1 MQVRGEPKMKCDMK
15 TMLKAGLG
23 LAVLIAAAYAA
34 LPSAREWITAVSPFL
49 FFLICPL
56 MMFFMMKGMQSC
68 HGDNGSK
75 KSKPAQAP
83 MPEGTNAED
92 HPHLLNHNKRFDA

>member
-1 MQVRGEPKMKCDMK
+1 MKCDMK

-23 LAVLIAAAYAA
+23 LAVVIAVAYEA
-34 LPSAREWITAVSPFL
+34 LPAAREWITAVSPFL

-56 MMFFMMKGMQSC
+56 MMFFMMKGMQSG

-75 KSKPAQAP
+75 KGEPTQVP
-83 MPEGTNAED
+83 MPEGANTRD
-92 HPHLLNHNKRFDA
+92 QPRSLNHNKVL